1 MLDQL
6 VDPQPGVDEGGDDLA
21 EAVVPA
27 VLGLVADVGV
37 RVGVRALDGEGQRL
51 AMLPVRVGQAEL
63 AGRDALVLE
72 DVDDRVG
79 LGDEERAAGCQEVG
93 DDPCPGPDVGSQPRT
108 PREV

>member
-1 MLDQL
+1 MLDERL
-6 VDPQPGVDEGGDDLA
+6 DPQPGVDQRGDDLA

-37 RVGVRALDGEGQRL
+37 RVGVRALDREGQRL
-51 AMLPVRVGQAEL
+51 VVLPVRVGEAEL

-72 DVDDRVG
+72 DVQTGWASVMKNVPPGARKWATT
-79 LGDEERAAGCQEVG
+79 RAQ
-93 DDPCPGPDVGSQPRT
+93 PRMSGSQPST